1 MPQGPG
7 PLGASLSVVVPA
19 HNSAD
24 VIEHT
29 VSRLAARLAGTD
41 AEVLVV
47 ENGSSDA
54 TAEVAGRLV
63 DLEGAPRVRLLR
75 SDKGMGNALRAG
87 IAASTGT
94 MVLLSADDLP
104 FGFDDLDRAAELATR
119 PDIVIGSKAHP
130 DSDVE
135 RGALRSLST
144 WGFRMMR
151 RIVLGSR
158 VGDSQGTILADGPW
172 LRAVAPDLDHPGF
185 LFTTQL
191 CFAAERQGLTIV
203 EVPVRL
209 SPDYAPK
216 ASTVRMSDV
225 WAMGVGLMGL
235 RRRGRRLAVPP
246 DLPARA
252 S

>member
-1 MPQGPG
+1 M
-7 PLGASLSVVVPA
+7 GASLSVVVPA

-24 VIEHT
+24 VIERT
-29 VSRLAARLAGTD
+29 VIRLKDRLAGTD

-54 TAEVAGRLV
+54 TADVVARLV
-63 DLEGAPRVRLLR
+63 DLDGAPRIVLLR

-87 IAASTGT
+87 IAASTGDQ
-94 MVLLSADDLP
+94 VLLSADDLP
-104 FGFDDLDRAAELATR
+104 FGFDDLDRAAELLTR
-119 PDIVIGSKAHP
+119 PDIVIGSKAHR

-135 RGALRSLST
+135 RGALRSVST
-144 WGFRMMR
+144 WGFRLMR
-151 RIVLGSR
+151 RLILWSR

-209 SPDYAPK
+209 SPDHAPK
-216 ASTVRMSDV
+216 ASTVRLSDV
-225 WAMGVGLMGL
+225 WAMGVGLVGV
-235 RRRGRRLAVPP
+235 RRRGRRLSVRP